1 MDDYDDIKEFDE
13 ELDDDLDNE
22 DEDIGEEAN
31 DSEEEL
37 AEDGDQDETEDGTSD
52 SGDDDENGSGF
63 LSDNGRGEK
72 DVNLTSEMKN
82 SFLSYAMS
90 VIVSRALP
98 DVRDGLKP
106 VHRRILYAMNELGV
120 YSDRPHKKSARIV
133 GDVIGKYHPHGDS
146 AVYEAMVRMAQ
157 DFSYRYPLVDGHG
170 NFGSVDGDG
179 AAAMRYTEA
188 RLSKIAAE
196 MLRDLNKN
204 TVDFQDNYDGS
215 EKEPVVLP
223 SRIPNL
229 LVNGATG
236 IAVGMATNIP
246 THNLSEVIDG
256 VLALIKNPDI
266 TVDELMEYIPA
277 PDFPTG
283 GIIVGVK
290 ELKNAYETGTGT
302 ITIRGKVKVEK
313 TASGKQ
319 EIIITEI
326 PFQVNK
332 TRLIERIAEIAKNKT
347 IEGITD
353 LRDESNRKGM
363 RIIIETRRDV
373 NSAVILNN
381 LYKHTQLQTTFGFNM
396 IALDHG
402 QPRVFNLKTILE
414 KYLEHQ
420 VEVIT
425 RRTEFDLEKAKARLH
440 IVEGLLIALANIDE
454 VVHVIKTS
462 KTPDIAVTRLTE
474 NFLLTEI
481 QAKAIL
487 DMRLQRL
494 TGLEIEKLQA
504 ECKDLKEL
512 VAYLASILESHDKK
526 MAVIVSELRDI
537 QKRFTDERRTQIDYT
552 MDLDVSD
559 EDLIPVEDTII
570 TITNKGYIKRLN
582 VDVYKTQHRGGKG
595 ITGARMQ
602 ENDFVERIIYTS
614 SHDNLLFFTNF
625 GKVYLLKAFQIPY
638 GSRTA
643 KGIPLV
649 NLLNFDE
656 EERLTAVV
664 NVDTIDKDGYL
675 FFATKKGGVKKTELR
690 QYKNI
695 RTGGIRAII
704 LAHKDELIEV
714 ALTDGTK
721 DIIIGASSGKA
732 VRFNEEQVRPTNR
745 AASGVKG
752 IQIDKGHHVI
762 GMVVVDSEDDE
773 IMIITTNGYGKR
785 TSVKEFKSK
794 GRNGKGVKFIDIT
807 EKNGR
812 PACMKLVKGEDDLI
826 VITDNG
832 MVIRT
837 SLEQISTIGRDT
849 QGVRIITLNE
859 GNTVAAIAIVPKSD
873 ESNREDE
880 EEETEED
887 LHIQESIRHL
897 DEVDDEM
904 VGDGDYEEDYSEEEA
919 ENNEE
924 ESE

>member
-22 DEDIGEEAN
+22 DEDIDEEAN

-37 AEDGDQDETEDGTSD
+37 AEDGDQDEIEDGTSD

>member
-22 DEDIGEEAN
+22 DEDIDEEAN

-924 ESE
+924 ELE